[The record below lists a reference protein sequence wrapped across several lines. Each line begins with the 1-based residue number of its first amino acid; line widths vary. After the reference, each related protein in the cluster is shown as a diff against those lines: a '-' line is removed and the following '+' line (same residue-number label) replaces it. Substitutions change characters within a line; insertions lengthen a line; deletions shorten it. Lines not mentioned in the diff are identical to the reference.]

1 MRLLPSY
8 GRDDRGSSAI
18 ELAIMAVVLIV
29 FALVIV
35 GLGRMTSAR
44 FDVTS
49 AANEAARAAS
59 LQTDSG
65 SAVAAGR
72 AAAARTLR
80 DQGVSCTNL
89 DVSID
94 TSDFAVGGSVTAHV
108 QCVAD
113 LSDLTLVYAPGSR
126 TFNEDATAPIEQYRV
141 EGG

>member
-1 MRLLPSY
+1 MHLLSY
-8 GRDDRGSSAI
+8 ERNERGSSAI

-29 FALVIV
+29 FTLLIV

-59 LQTDSG
+59 LESDSG
-65 SAVAAGR
+65 SAVAAGQR
-72 AAAARTLR
+72 AAARTLR
-80 DQGVSCTNL
+80 DRGVSCTNL

-94 TSDFAVGGSVTAHV
+94 TTDFTVGGSVTARV

-113 LSDLTLVYAPGSR
+113 LSDITLVYTPGSR
-126 TFNEDATAPIEQYRV
+126 TFTEDAAAPIEQYRAGV
-141 EGG
+141 G